1 MDDHHFNYI
10 TKKVSLKRPSYGPI
24 IFLFI
29 DSFAYLQLQTQ
40 FHLVKRLYFI
50 QSIKYKPIHF
60 KRMYFIQ
67 TTMHYIATGGGDLT
81 TQVRHPRK
89 NLVKMLS
96 QQAFFESG
104 GQNMMTHY

>member
-1 MDDHHFNYI
+1 
-10 TKKVSLKRPSYGPI
+10 
-24 IFLFI
+24 
-29 DSFAYLQLQTQ
+29 
-40 FHLVKRLYFI
+40 
-50 QSIKYKPIHF
+50 
-60 KRMYFIQ
+60 
-67 TTMHYIATGGGDLT
+67 MHYIATGGGDLT